1 MLQFISGSWGTV
13 RTITGI
19 GLFLAL
25 TACGGGK
32 DEPAA
37 TDVIETGG
45 MVVERAPK
53 DDAAAR
59 RREKRRQASIA
70 NTEQKFTYFRYRLDT
85 SGEAPQ
91 SCFVFSGAL
100 DPDVDYEPY
109 LEFRPTFKP
118 ALSVEGRELCVG
130 GLAFGSNHTA
140 TLLQGLPANDGRVL
154 AREETVPID
163 FEDRPPYVGFKGS
176 GIVLPRENADGLAIE
191 TVNVDKVNITVSRVN
206 DRALAF
212 KQITA
217 GDNTQQGGYQS
228 SWGDQYPNDVSEELF
243 SGSMQISNL
252 QNAPVIT
259 VFPIQDVV
267 GEMKPGAY
275 YVTVEDAA
283 ELTPTVGRPASSRR
297 WIMLT
302 DLAITAY
309 QGGQGLDVTLR
320 SLKDGR
326 PVPETR
332 VQLVARNNDV
342 LAENVT
348 DERGRIAFDAPLLAG
363 KGNVAPKM
371 VLAYSAKGEL
381 AVLDLTRSP
390 VDLSEHGVAGRR
402 TYGEIVSYLYTDR
415 GIYRPGET
423 VNLSAMLRDRTGRQI
438 EGRKGKL
445 VLYRPNGL
453 IADEV
458 RFDNPESGAV
468 IHAFELPRGA
478 NRGLW
483 RAAVHMDGEA
493 GRAGSVSFTVE
504 DFVPQRIAVDLDA
517 DDKTPLHEG
526 QKRAIEVSSRFLYGA
541 PGAGLT
547 VEGTARVEAA
557 PNPFPDFEGFE
568 FGRHD
573 KSFGERLLQ
582 LRDITTDG
590 AGKATMMLAPG
601 TAGTNAGR
609 PLRLNAVINV
619 LEPGGRAVSES
630 VRIPYRPEPL
640 YIGLKPSADNATDS
654 GGEAVYDVVA
664 IDDKG
669 VATAQTLNW
678 TLLSIDYHYDWYRDG
693 QRWRWRRSRTT
704 TKVNEGTVNVPAGG
718 VAQIKADGLEW
729 GAHELIVES
738 TADDINTSSSRGF
751 YVGWGGSVSND
762 GVEAPDRVN
771 VMVSDFKPGIGQDAE
786 VTIVPPYAGQ
796 AQIVVATDRVLS
808 VQNIAITEE
817 GATVSIPVKEN
828 WGEGAYVMVSVYT
841 ERDAALQAK
850 PRRAVGV
857 TYVPVNM
864 EARTFDVSLKTP
876 EIVRP
881 AKSQVVEVTLE
892 NGPSEPVFLTLAAV
906 DEGILALTKF
916 RSPDPVSYYYGK
928 KSLGVEMYDD
938 YGRLLDPNMGLPA
951 EVRTGGDQLGGE
963 GLSVVPIESVALFSG
978 LVDMRRNGKAKIE
991 LELPQFN
998 GEMRLMAV
1006 VWSETGLGSAQSS
1019 MVVRDKAPADLVMPR
1034 FLAPGDSAFITSSVD
1049 NVELPA
1055 GEFSTL
1061 VTGAGPVEVNDGKLA
1076 FNLQTGQRLDSPVR
1090 VEASEEGIAR
1100 VRMTVEGPEKFATD
1114 RQYLIQTRS
1123 PYLPVTNA
1131 QTQLMEPGQTYAVSK
1146 DLLADFVPGSGVV
1159 TIGYSSLPVD
1169 PTTLYASLARY
1180 PYGCTE
1186 QTVSRAM
1193 PLLYS
1198 EKLVEMGA
1206 QDAKDG
1212 ARTRVQAAITTLLN
1226 RQGSDGAFGLWRE
1239 GDNYA
1244 TPWLGA
1250 YTTDFLYRAKE
1261 AGYAVPNEAL
1271 ERAYNAMQIVATGES
1286 WRIYG
1291 YDANVRESRWSDE
1304 TEERLMDR
1312 SSAYA
1317 LYVLAK
1323 AGKADVARLRYLHD
1337 RGLGDIESPLAKAHI
1352 GAGLALM
1359 GDRSRAVSAFESAL
1373 KSLGYNNSGDY
1384 YQTELRDL
1392 SGILALAAEANMT
1405 EDVATL
1411 AEALR
1416 EDIPEASQLTTQE
1429 KAFLLLA
1436 VNSLSSDDGK
1446 IKLDVEGMGRGNN
1459 NDRSYTLSEEQV
1471 ASGVSFK
1478 LGGKTPVFR
1487 TVMATGSPKTAP
1499 RAQSSKLRARKSF
1512 FTLTG
1517 GKVNLES
1524 VQQGDQLAV
1533 LLSVTPDE
1541 RRLNPVI
1548 IADLL
1553 PAGFE
1558 IETILRPADAVT
1570 SGSKN
1575 GAFSF
1580 LGELDYAKTA
1590 QSQDDRFVAAI
1601 DVYEDEVRLAY
1612 IVRAVTPGDFAM
1624 PGVVAEDMY
1633 RPDVFGRSKSGRVS
1647 IAAAPVQ
1654 AAGGR

>member
-1 MLQFISGSWGTV
+1 MFQFISGSWGTV

-19 GLFLAL
+19 GLFLLLA
-25 TACGGGK
+25 ACGGGK
-32 DEPAA
+32 DDTLA

-53 DDAAAR
+53 DVAAAR
-59 RREKRRQASIA
+59 RRDKRRQAAIDDA
-70 NTEQKFTYFRYRLDT
+70 EQKFTYFRYRLDT
-85 SGEAPQ
+85 SGNEPE

-100 DPDVDYEPY
+100 NPDVDYEPF
-109 LEFRPTFKP
+109 LEFRPAFKP
-118 ALSVEGRELCVG
+118 ALSVQGRELCIG
-130 GLAFGSNHTA
+130 GLSFGSNHTA

-154 AREETVPID
+154 AREESVAID

-191 TVNVDKVNITVSRVN
+191 TVNVSKVNITVSRVN

-217 GDNTQQGGYQS
+217 GENTQQGGYRS
-228 SWGDQYPNDVSEELF
+228 YWGDSVPQDVSEELF
-243 SGSMQISNL
+243 SGSMQVNNL
-252 QNAPVIT
+252 SNAPVVT
-259 VFPIQDVV
+259 VFPIQDVI

-283 ELTPTVGRPASSRR
+283 ELSPSVGRSASSRR

-309 QGGQGLDVTLR
+309 QGEQGLDVTLR

-332 VQLVARNNDV
+332 VQLIARNNDV

-348 DERGRIAFDAPLLAG
+348 DERGRIAFDGPLMAG
-363 KGNVAPKM
+363 RGNVAPKM

-390 VDLSEHGVAGRR
+390 VDLSEHSVGGRR
-402 TYGEIVSYLYTDR
+402 IFGDIDSYLYTDR

-423 VNLSAMLRDRTGRQI
+423 VNLSALIRDRAGRQV
-438 EGRKGKL
+438 EARKGKL

-453 IADEV
+453 VAEEV
-458 RFDNPESGAV
+458 RFDDPDSGAV

-483 RAAVHMDGEA
+483 QAAIHMDGES

-504 DFVPQRIAVDLDA
+504 DFVPQRIGVDLFA
-517 DDKTPLHEG
+517 DEDTPMHGG
-526 QKRAIEVSSRFLYGA
+526 QTRAIEVTSRFLYGA
-541 PGAGLT
+541 PGSGLT

-557 PNPFPDFEGFE
+557 PNPFLAFKGFE

-573 KSFGERLLQ
+573 KTFGERLLQ
-582 LRDITTDG
+582 LKDITTDG

-601 TAGTNAGR
+601 SAGTNAGR

-630 VRIPYRPEPL
+630 VRVPYRPEPL
-640 YIGLKPSADNATDS
+640 YIGLKSAADNTADD
-654 GGEAVYDVVA
+654 GGDAVYDVVA
-664 IDDKG
+664 VDDTG
-669 VATAQTLNW
+669 EAVAQTLNW
-678 TLLSIDYHYDWYRDG
+678 KILAIDYHYDWYRDG
-693 QRWRWRRSRTT
+693 RTWRWRRSRTAI
-704 TKVNEGTVNVPAGG
+704 KANEGVVNVPAGG
-718 VAQIKADGLEW
+718 VAQIKADGLDW

-738 TADDINTSSSRGF
+738 ASKDVQTSSSRSF

-771 VMVSDFKPGIGQDAE
+771 VIASDFTPGIGQDAE
-786 VTIVPPYAGQ
+786 ITIISPYAGQ
-796 AQIVVATDRVLS
+796 AQVVVATDRVLS
-808 VQNIAITEE
+808 VQNIAISEE
-817 GATVSIPVKEN
+817 GATVSIPVKEA

-841 ERDAALQAK
+841 ERDASLQAK
-850 PRRAVGV
+850 PRRAVGL

-864 EARTFDVSLKTP
+864 KSRTFEVSVNAP

-881 AKSQVVEVTLE
+881 AKEQVVEVTLE
-892 NGPSEPVFLTLAAV
+892 GGPKEQVFLTLAAV

-916 RSPDPVSYYYGK
+916 KSPDPVAYYYGK

-963 GLSVVPIESVALFSG
+963 GLTVVPVESVALFSG

-991 LELPQFN
+991 LNLPQFN

-1006 VWSETGLGSAQSS
+1006 VWSQTGLGSAQSS
-1019 MVVRDKAPADLVMPR
+1019 MIVRDKAPADLIMPR
-1034 FLAPGDSAFITSSVD
+1034 FLAPGDSAIITSSVD
-1049 NVELPA
+1049 NVELPT

-1061 VTGAGPVEVNDGKLA
+1061 VTGAGTVEVDEGKMA
-1076 FNLQTGQRLDSPVR
+1076 FSLQAGQRLDSPVR
-1090 VEASEEGIAR
+1090 IEATEEGIAR
-1100 VRMTVEGPEKFATD
+1100 VRMTVEGPEKFAVD

-1123 PYLPVTNA
+1123 PYLPVTNV
-1131 QTQLMEPGQTYAVSK
+1131 QSQLMEPGQTYAVSK
-1146 DLLADFVPGSGVV
+1146 DLLNDFVPGSAVV
-1159 TIGYSSLPVD
+1159 TVGYSSLPVD
-1169 PTTLYASLARY
+1169 PSTLYASLARY

-1186 QTVSRAM
+1186 QTVSRAL

-1198 EKLVEMGA
+1198 EKLVAMGA
-1206 QDAKDG
+1206 DDAKDG
-1212 ARTRVQAAITTLLN
+1212 ARTRVQESITTLLN
-1226 RQGSDGAFGLWRE
+1226 RQGADGAFGLWRE

-1244 TPWLGA
+1244 SPWLGA

-1261 AGYAVPNEAL
+1261 AGYAVPTEAL
-1271 ERAYNAMQIVATGES
+1271 ERAYNAMQIVATGEQ

-1291 YDANVRESRWSDE
+1291 YDADVNESRWHKD
-1304 TEERLMDR
+1304 TEDRLMDR

-1323 AGKADVARLRYLHD
+1323 AGKADIARLRYLHD
-1337 RGLGDIESPLAKAHI
+1337 RGLSDIDSPLAQAHI

-1359 GDRSRAVSAFESAL
+1359 GDRSRAVSSFKSAINA
-1373 KSLGYNNSGDY
+1373 LGYNNSGDY

-1392 SGILALAAEANMT
+1392 SGILALAAEAGLT

-1411 AEALR
+1411 AEQLGD
-1416 EDIPEASQLTTQE
+1416 DIPGANRLTTQE

-1436 VNSLSSDDGK
+1436 VDSLSSDDGS
-1446 IKLDVEGMGRGNN
+1446 IKLDVDGMGRGND
-1459 NDRSYTLSEEQV
+1459 NDRNYTLSEAQV

-1478 LGGKTPVFR
+1478 LGGKTPIFR

-1499 RAQSSKLRARKSF
+1499 RARNSKLRARKSF
-1512 FTLTG
+1512 YTLTG
-1517 GKVNLES
+1517 GKVDLAS
-1524 VQQGDQLAV
+1524 VQQGDQLV
-1533 LLSVTPDE
+1533 VKLSVTPEE

-1558 IETILRPADAVT
+1558 VETILRPADARVNN
-1570 SGSKN
+1570 KN
-1575 GAFSF
+1575 SGAFSF
-1580 LGELDYAKTA
+1580 LGELDYPQTA

-1601 DVYEDEVRLAY
+1601 DIHGDAIQLAY
-1612 IVRAVTPGDFAM
+1612 IVRAVTPGEFAM

-1633 RPDVFGRSKSGRVS
+1633 RPDVFGRSRPGRVTIS
-1647 IAAAPVQ
+1647 AAPLQ